1 MIANRKMRNARSD
14 LDDHARAFVPPD
26 DGQRALTKSGDL
38 AQAAETSTKTS
49 PSPGPARST
58 SSI

>member
-38 AQAAETSTKTS
+38 AQVGVTQT
-49 PSPGPARST
+49 RRRNLN
-58 SSI
+58 